1 MDLDHDRSVTYRV
14 VRFYQVLTRK
24 TEYEKVSP
32 ILYIKVVRLNTRA
45 AFFMR
50 KRKEYQSMRLT
61 KYEKETII
69 LTSEG
74 DDTYNVY
81 TFNAGLKR
89 RLADFAKKY
98 PAVCRLESEDKEI
111 GCVSYFIDKARLS
124 IRLTAPY
131 TDARRESA
139 RENAKRI
146 GPPSKPKL

>member
-1 MDLDHDRSVTYRV
+1 MN
-14 VRFYQVLTRK
+14 RK

-32 ILYIKVVRLNTRA
+32 ILFTKAVLLNTGA
-45 AFFMR
+45 AYFLE
-50 KRKEYQSMRLT
+50 KWKENQSMRLS

-98 PAVCRLESEDKEI
+98 PAVCHLESEDKKI
-111 GCVSYFIDKARLS
+111 GCQSYVVDKARLS

-131 TDARRESA
+131 SEVRREAA
-139 RENAKRI
+139 RERAKKSGIATRN
-146 GPPSKPKL
+146 G

>member
-1 MDLDHDRSVTYRV
+1 LN
-14 VRFYQVLTRK
+14 RK

-32 ILYIKVVRLNTRA
+32 ILYAKAVLPNTGA
-45 AFFMR
+45 AYFLG
-50 KRKEYQSMRLT
+50 KWKENQSMRLS

-74 DDTYNVY
+74 DDTYSVY

-98 PAVCRLESEDKEI
+98 PAVCRLESEDKKL
-111 GCVSYFIDKARLS
+111 GCQSYVVDKARMS

-131 TDARRESA
+131 SEERRKAASIQA
-139 RENAKRI
+139 KKNGFQAEN
-146 GPPSKPKL
+146 